1 MRLLLTISL
10 ALWLAAAQAESIRV
24 LVQSSPL
31 AGKPRE
37 AATIAFSIPPEYT
50 LIANW
55 STLRRARWNVE
66 GSREVLVKPDARGD
80 QAQATGSLPAE

>member
-1 MRLLLTISL
+1 MATNSNGSALRLLLTISL

-66 GSREVLVKPDARGD
+66 EVTAGSGQARCLG
-80 QAQATGSLPAE
+80 